1 MGKDDER
8 IIPTD
13 EPEDIIAEKMSDFY
27 LNKVRLIRE
36 KIISEGVQSSD
47 NISVASTAIS
57 SKENVVMSSFNEI
70 DLDDLQKSMLGLS
83 KKFCSLDPAP
93 ISVLSSCF
101 DLLYPLILKIVNLS
115 LSTGEFPSPLKHAL
129 ITPILKNPSFDPE
142 TFSYYRPVS
151 SLPFLSKVQEKF
163 IHIQLT
169 NYIEKNDLYPK
180 FQSSYR
186 KDHSCETALIR
197 LVDDVQMHL
206 SERKNVA
213 LILLD
218 SSAAFDTVDQHILLQ
233 KLERNFGI
241 KGNALN
247 LIKSYFKNRTFST
260 KINKTQSKP
269 RRLLHGV
276 PQGSLLGPLLYVL
289 YTYEIENIVLQHG
302 LSILCYADDCQ
313 IYVPFDDSR
322 KTETEKLIAECLN
335 HLQSWMKTNFLKL
348 NPEKTVV
355 KIFKH
360 KTSLVTDFTV
370 NNTDLTTTGPIR
382 VLGANISNAWKFNEF
397 IAKKTQAS
405 NFHLRN
411 LYDIRDS
418 LDTSTR
424 ILLVTNLILST
435 IDYCNILLL
444 GATDKDLKPLR
455 LIINKSLRFIY
466 NLRIR
471 EHITPF
477 YKKSHFLPIKQRI
490 SFKASL
496 TAFKIFN
503 NKAPSYLCN
512 DFKKYIP
519 TYNMTLREGS
529 GRDRYTYD
537 IDSSLVRSRRLVILI
552 MKEWNSL
559 PLEIRRITSVS
570 LFKNKLKTFLFSKF

>member
-1 MGKDDER
+1 
-8 IIPTD
+8 
-13 EPEDIIAEKMSDFY
+13 
-27 LNKVRLIRE
+27 
-36 KIISEGVQSSD
+36 
-47 NISVASTAIS
+47 
-57 SKENVVMSSFNEI
+57 
-70 DLDDLQKSMLGLS
+70 
-83 KKFCSLDPAP
+83 
-93 ISVLSSCF
+93 
-101 DLLYPLILKIVNLS
+101 
-115 LSTGEFPSPLKHAL
+115 
-129 ITPILKNPSFDPE
+129 
-142 TFSYYRPVS
+142 
-151 SLPFLSKVQEKF
+151 
-163 IHIQLT
+163 
-169 NYIEKNDLYPK
+169 
-180 FQSSYR
+180 
-186 KDHSCETALIR
+186 
-197 LVDDVQMHL
+197 MHL

-370 NNTDLTTTGPIR
+370 NNTDLTTAGPIR

-503 NKAPSYLCN
+503 NKAPNYLCN
-512 DFKKYIP
+512 DFKKYVP

-537 IDSSLVRSRRLVILI
+537 IDSSL
-552 MKEWNSL
+552 
-559 PLEIRRITSVS
+559 
-570 LFKNKLKTFLFSKF
+570 